1 MFIIG
6 SAKIRSYEKGLSF
19 RDREFKG
26 VLATGRHWF
35 FDPFNKVKVDVVSQR
50 EPWLVHKDLDVI
62 IKSGALN
69 DEAVT
74 LDLKDHQRA
83 LVWIDG
89 RFDRILDAG
98 RYAIWSKFC
107 NVAVEIVDARQVLC
121 DHKDLNVI
129 LKSPD
134 VEKVLNVFTVE
145 EGHVGVYF
153 KDGEYV
159 KTLAPGQ
166 YASWMKVGKVKL
178 YHLDMRETVLDVGGQ
193 EMMTADKVTLRM
205 NAIVTYRVVDARK
218 SVETVN
224 DVSQALYREAQLA
237 LRAVIGTRELDVLL
251 ADKTVVAGELETIVR
266 RRAEEFGIRVI
277 SLGIRDMI
285 LPGEMKALLNKV
297 IEARKAAEA
306 NLISRREE
314 TAAIRSQMNT
324 AKLMQENPSLMKLRE
339 LEVLERVAGSS
350 ELKVVLGEKGLAERI
365 VNML

>member
-1 MFIIG
+1 MMILG
-6 SAKIRSYEKGLSF
+6 SVKIRSYEKGLCF

-26 VLATGRHWF
+26 VLSTGRHWF
-35 FDPFNKVKVDVVSQR
+35 FDPLNKVRVDVVSQR
-50 EPWLVHKDLDVI
+50 DPWLAHPDLDVI
-62 IKSGALN
+62 VKSGALK
-69 DEAVT
+69 DEAIT
-74 LDLKDHQRA
+74 LDLKDYERA
-83 LVWIDG
+83 FVWIDG

-98 RYAIWSKFC
+98 RYVIWSKFC
-107 NVAVEIVDARQVLC
+107 RVEVEIVDAHQVLS

-129 LKSPD
+129 LKSKE

-153 KDGEYV
+153 KDGDYV
-159 KTLAPGQ
+159 KTLVPGQ

-178 YHLDMRETVLDVGGQ
+178 YPIDLRETVLDVGGQ
-193 EMMTADKVTLRM
+193 EIMTADKVTLRM
-205 NAIVTYRVVDARK
+205 NALLTYRVVDARK
-218 SVETVN
+218 MVERVN

-251 ADKTVVAGELETIVR
+251 ADKTVVASELETTVR
-266 RRAEEFGIRVI
+266 RRAEEFGIKVI
-277 SLGIRDMI
+277 SLGIRDII
-285 LPGEMKALLNKV
+285 LPGEMKVLLNKV

-314 TAAIRSQMNT
+314 TAAMRSQVNT

-339 LEVLERVAGSS
+339 LEVLEKVAASS

-365 VNML
+365 VNMI